1 MTRRKVLLTG
11 AAGTISSQL
20 LPALRERYDLVC
32 LDVTKDAGHGVI
44 DDVVIADLA
53 NPDIDAYREHFAG
66 VDAVIHNGF
75 TWSPGRD
82 SGAPLQWLPDDERRP
97 GTPDGY
103 YTERTNVDM
112 VFHVLKLALE
122 ENIRR
127 VVVTSSNHAADWYE
141 TKLHHGAMDM
151 VGPDSYPASDNFYGW
166 AKVAYEQLGFVFA
179 TGRFGCPV
187 ENIHI
192 RIGAPRPIRWRDID
206 DNPVSFRRDLG
217 AYISSRDLC
226 QLYIKSIETED
237 IRDDGGVPHQR
248 FYGISNNTRAFW
260 SIANARRIIGYAPED
275 DSEILFAEDRLAH
288 IADLGGRTMGE
299 CATP

>member
-32 LDVTKDAGHGVI
+32 LDVTNDAGHGVV
-44 DDVVIADLA
+44 DDMVIADLA

-75 TWSPGRD
+75 AWSPGRD
-82 SGAPLQWLPDDERRP
+82 SAAPLQWLPDEKRP
-97 GTPDGY
+97 AGTPDGY

-122 ENIRR
+122 ESIRR

-141 TKLHHGAMDM
+141 TRLHDGALDT
-151 VGPDSYPASDNFYGW
+151 VGPDTFPATDNFYGW
-166 AKVAYEQLGFVFA
+166 AKVAYEQMGFVFA
-179 TGRFGCPV
+179 TGRFGRAV
-187 ENIHI
+187 ENVYI
-192 RIGAPRPIRWRDID
+192 RIGAPRPIRWRNID

-217 AYISSRDLC
+217 AYISPRDLC

-237 IRDDGGVPHQR
+237 IRDAGGVPHQR

-260 SIANARRIIGYAPED
+260 SIANARRVVGYSPED

-288 IADLGGRTMGE
+288 VAELGGRTMGG
-299 CATP
+299 

>member
-20 LPALRERYDLVC
+20 LPALRERYDLIC
-32 LDVTKDAGHGVI
+32 LDVTSDAGHGVI
-44 DDVVIADLA
+44 EDVIIADLG

-75 TWSPGRD
+75 YGDPKRVST
-82 SGAPLQWLPDDERRP
+82 APFHWLPDDRRP
-97 GTPDGY
+97 AGTPDAY
-103 YTERTNVDM
+103 YAERINVDM

-141 TKLHHGAMDM
+141 TRLHRGRMDV
-151 VGPDSYPASDNFYGW
+151 VGPDAHPASDNFYGW
-166 AKVAYEQLGFVFA
+166 AKAAYEHLGFVFA
-179 TGRFGCPV
+179 TGRFGRAV
-187 ENIHI
+187 DNVHI
-192 RIGAPRPIRWRDID
+192 RIGAPRPIRWQDID

-217 AYISSRDLC
+217 AYISPRDLC
-226 QLYIKSIETED
+226 QLYIKAIETDD
-237 IRDDGGVPHQR
+237 IRNADGVPHQV

-260 SIANARRIIGYAPED
+260 SIANARRVIGYAPED
-275 DSEILFAEDRLAH
+275 DSEAAFAADIHTHLA
-288 IADLGGRTMGE
+288 GRTGR
-299 CATP
+299 TFDG